1 MGNSGG
7 TSTTTS
13 SSVDWPAWGEGF
25 GKKISGMG
33 ESWLD
38 KYNTDGGST
47 SPLRDTARANLAT
60 YQSADFLNPEND
72 PTLIAQEDAIKRSGA
87 EAFRTNDAQIAGGA
101 AQAGGLLSTKTAAA
115 RSEAGRRSA
124 DDIAGQI
131 AALRGKAYSD
141 RLALQAQSIAPAL
154 TESDD
159 ALTKIFQ
166 AASIVRGSG
175 GSGTSTTQQRGPS
188 GFLGLF

>member
-13 SSVDWPAWGEGF
+13 SSVNWPSWGEPF
-25 GKKISGMG
+25 GQKLSKMG

-38 KYNTDGGST
+38 KYNTPGGST
-47 SPLRDTARANLAT
+47 SPLREAATGNLAR

-72 PTLIAQEDAIKRSGA
+72 PALRGQEDAIRRAGA
-87 EAFRTNDAQIAGGA
+87 EAFRTNDAQIAGSA

-115 RSEAGRRSA
+115 RAEAARRSA
-124 DDIAGQI
+124 DDVAGQI
-131 AALRGKAYSD
+131 AAGRVKAYND

-154 TESDD
+154 TQADD
-159 ALTKIFQ
+159 ELTKIFQ
-166 AASIVRGSG
+166 TASIVRGSG
-175 GSGTSTTQQRGPS
+175 GSGTSTVQQKGPS